1 MTDPLLLA
9 VPEIVSSLHLVP
21 WPAVADAEVTDRLR
35 SRLEAMEPSVGRDVA
50 LHALGSPILRVE
62 VMPSRSSDLPL
73 HLIELFGAAPDDL
86 RQLRE
91 ARAVVVVE
99 ALGQAGWPPLHEVSA
114 RTAALAIGQLH
125 GAPILD
131 TTSTQLLAHDAVA
144 ASLPAPGEPL
154 ILTKWVLVP
163 QSAGELGM
171 WMTTKGLVRF
181 GLPELEVPDVPPQMA
196 NAWTAI
202 LSGIAR
208 ALIDRYSEALDAARR
223 DQDQSPAFVEIDRH
237 LQVQLADIARAYGD
251 AEPDEDRRSVV
262 RLEPAPRSDPNSDEF
277 LTVGPPDSY
286 ARSRAE
292 FYGEVGVDLFG
303 VEDHEVRYTAPT
315 DELDHAMEVAISCL
329 DVARARFLAGE
340 FEHRTLLMVKWRL
353 AADDGVE
360 YPWAFVTDWSDAAVL
375 RANSASDADRDPLVR
390 VGRPLVL
397 DRADVVDWAVWVD
410 GDGVIEGGWT
420 NAVLEG
426 LPFPPVPTV
435 PSAPRRRF
443 GRRRS

>member
-9 VPEIVSSLHLVP
+9 VPEIVSSLYLVP
-21 WPAVADAEVTDRLR
+21 WPAVADADVTDRLR
-35 SRLEAMEPSVGRDVA
+35 AGLEAMAPSVGRDVA
-50 LHALGSPILRVE
+50 LHALGTPILRVE

-73 HLIELFGAAPDDL
+73 KLIELFGAAPDDL
-86 RQLRE
+86 RRLAE

-99 ALGQAGWPPLHEVSA
+99 GLGQAGWPPLHEVSA
-114 RTAALAIGQLH
+114 RTAALAIGRLH

-131 TTSTQLLAHDAVA
+131 TTATQLLAHDAVE
-144 ASLPAPGEPL
+144 ASLPAFGDPL

-208 ALIDRYSEALDAARR
+208 ALIDRFAEVLDVARR
-223 DQDQSPAFVEIDRH
+223 DQDAPAAFVELDRH
-237 LQVQLADIARAYGD
+237 LEVRLADIAHAYGD
-251 AEPDEDRRSVV
+251 DDPSEDRRSVV
-262 RLEPAPRSDPNSDEF
+262 RLDPAPRSDPDSDEF
-277 LTVGPPDSY
+277 LSVGPPVTFE
-286 ARSRAE
+286 RSRAE
-292 FYGEVGVDLFG
+292 FYAEVGADIFG
-303 VEDHEVRYTAPT
+303 LEDHEVRYTSPT
-315 DELDHAMEVAISCL
+315 GELDHAMEVAISCL

-353 AADDGVE
+353 TSDSGVE
-360 YPWAFVTDWSDAAVL
+360 FPWAFVTDWSDAAVL
-375 RANSASDADRDPLVR
+375 RANSASDADSDPLVR

-397 DRADVVDWAVWVD
+397 DRSDVVDWAVWVD

-426 LPFPPVPTV
+426 LPFPPVPTG
-435 PSAPRRRF
+435 PKSPRRRF